1 MAGDSSVAG
10 YLQPSG
16 TPPAEDADLDSIFQQ
31 LIVGI
36 TGLPGNMVRPR
47 WQATVPK
54 QPEPATNWCAVG
66 VTGIEHDANSY
77 EQHNPTGNGSDTFIR
92 HEIITVLCSFYGVN
106 ALSNAAQARDGM
118 YVAQNNST
126 LDQFEM
132 GLVDVGSIVTAPDL
146 INQQWVRRF
155 DLSMRIRR
163 RVVRTYQILT
173 ILSAQATLEPETEIA
188 TRTEQI
194 VVDQ

>member
-10 YLQPSG
+10 YLQPVG
-16 TPPAEDADLDSIFQQ
+16 TAPPEDADLDSIFQK
-31 LIVGI
+31 LIIGI

-77 EQHNPTGNGSDTFIR
+77 EQINPAGNETFIR
-92 HEIITVLCSFYGVN
+92 HEIISVLCSFYGAN
-106 ALSNAAQARDGM
+106 ALNFASLARDGM

-132 GLVDVGSIVTAPDL
+132 GLVEVGSIVTAPAL

-163 RVVRTYQILT
+163 RVVRAYPILT
-173 ILSAQATLEPETEIA
+173 ILSAQATVDSDP
-188 TRTEQI
+188 RTETI
-194 VVDQ
+194 IVDQ

>member
-1 MAGDSSVAG
+1 VGDSTTPG
-10 YLQPSG
+10 YLQPTG
-16 TPPAEDADLDSIFQQ
+16 AAPPEDADLDSIFQQ
-31 LIVGI
+31 LVVGI

-77 EQHNPTGNGSDTFIR
+77 DQHNPAGNGSDTFIR

-106 ALSNAAQARDGM
+106 ALNFASQARDGM
-118 YVAQNNST
+118 YVQQNNST

-132 GLVDVGSIVTAPDL
+132 GLVEVGSIVTAPDL

-163 RVVRTYQILT
+163 RIVRTYPILT
-173 ILSAQATLEPETEIA
+173 ILSAQATAKSETQ
-188 TRTEQI
+188 TEQI
-194 VVDQ
+194 IVDQ

>member
-1 MAGDSSVAG
+1 MANDSSAAG
-10 YLQPSG
+10 YLQPTGSA
-16 TPPAEDADLDSIFQQ
+16 PPEDADLDSIFQQ

-77 EQHNPTGNGSDTFIR
+77 EQLNPAGNETFIR
-92 HEIITVLCSFYGVN
+92 HEIITVLCSFYGTG
-106 ALSNAAQARDGM
+106 ALNFASQARDGM

-132 GLVDVGSIVTAPDL
+132 GLVEVGSIVTAPDL

-163 RVVRTYQILT
+163 RIVRTYPILN
-173 ILSAQATLEPETEIA
+173 ILSAQATAKSETQ
-188 TRTEQI
+188 TEQI
-194 VVDQ
+194 IVDQ

>member
-1 MAGDSSVAG
+1 MPDSSTAG
-10 YLQPSG
+10 YLQPVG
-16 TPPAEDADLDSIFQQ
+16 TSPPEDADLDAIFQK

-47 WQATVPK
+47 WQPTLPK
-54 QPEPATNWCAVG
+54 QPEPATNWCAIG
-66 VTGIEHDANSY
+66 VTDIEHDANSY
-77 EQHNPTGNGSDTFIR
+77 EQHNPAGDGSDTFIR
-92 HEIITVLCSFYGVN
+92 HEILSVLCSFYGVN
-106 ALSNAAQARDGM
+106 ALNYAAQARDGM

-132 GLVDVGSIVTAPDL
+132 GLVEVGSIRTAPEL

-163 RVVRTYQILT
+163 RIVRTYPILT
-173 ILSAQATLEPETEIA
+173 ILSADATA
-188 TRTEQI
+188 DSGTRTIPIHVQ
-194 VVDQ
+194 Q

>member
-1 MAGDSSVAG
+1 MANDSTVPG
-10 YLQPSG
+10 YLQPTG
-16 TPPAEDADLDSIFQQ
+16 TAPPEDADLDSIFQK
-31 LIVGI
+31 LIIGL

-54 QPEPATNWCAVG
+54 QPEPSTNWCAVG

-77 EQHNPTGNGSDTFIR
+77 EQLNPAGNETFIR
-92 HEIITVLCSFYGVN
+92 HEIIAVLCSFYGAN
-106 ALSNAAQARDGM
+106 ALSYAAQARDGM

-132 GLVDVGSIVTAPDL
+132 GLVEVGSIVTAPDL
-146 INQQWVRRF
+146 VNQQWIRRF

-163 RVVRTYQILT
+163 RVVRTYPILT
-173 ILSAQATLEPETEIA
+173 VLSAQATAKSETQTEPINVT
-188 TRTEQI
+188 Q
-194 VVDQ
+194 

>member
-1 MAGDSSVAG
+1 MPNDSTVAG
-10 YLQPSG
+10 YLQPTG

-31 LIVGI
+31 LMVGI

-54 QPEPATNWCAVG
+54 QPEAATNWCAVG

-77 EQHNPTGNGSDTFIR
+77 EQHNPAGNGSDTLIR

-106 ALSNAAQARDGM
+106 ALSFASQARDGM
-118 YVAQNNST
+118 YVAQNNAT
-126 LDQFEM
+126 LDQNEM
-132 GLVDVGSIVTAPDL
+132 GLVDVGSIVTAPEL
-146 INQQWVRRF
+146 VNQQWIRRF

-163 RVVRTYQILT
+163 RIVRTYPILT
-173 ILSAQATLEPETEIA
+173 ILSAQATAKSETQTEPINVT
-188 TRTEQI
+188 Q
-194 VVDQ
+194 

>member
-1 MAGDSSVAG
+1 MPDSSTGG
-10 YLQPSG
+10 YLQPVGAS
-16 TPPAEDADLDSIFQQ
+16 PPEDADLDAIFQK

-47 WQATVPK
+47 WQPTVPK
-54 QPEPATNWCAVG
+54 QPEPATNWCAIG

-77 EQHNPTGNGSDTFIR
+77 EQHNPEGDGSDTFIR
-92 HEIITVLCSFYGVN
+92 HEILTVLCSFYGTN
-106 ALSNAAQARDGM
+106 ALNYAAQARDGM

-132 GLVDVGSIVTAPDL
+132 GLVEVGAIITAPDL

-163 RVVRTYQILT
+163 RVVRTYPILT
-173 ILSAQATLEPETEIA
+173 VLSAEASVDSDPLTDHI
-188 TRTEQI
+188 I
-194 VVDQ
+194 VNQ

>member
-1 MAGDSSVAG
+1 MAGDSSIAG
-10 YLQPSG
+10 YLQPTG
-16 TPPAEDADLDSIFQQ
+16 AAPPEDAGLDSIFQK
-31 LIVGI
+31 LIIGL

-47 WQATVPK
+47 WQSTVPK

-77 EQHNPTGNGSDTFIR
+77 EQLNPAGNETFIR
-92 HEIITVLCSFYGVN
+92 HEIISVLCSFYGAN
-106 ALSNAAQARDGM
+106 ALNFASQARDGM
-118 YVAQNNST
+118 YVQQNNST

-132 GLVDVGSIVTAPDL
+132 GLVEVGSIVTAPAL

-163 RVVRTYQILT
+163 RVVRTYPILT
-173 ILSAQATLEPETEIA
+173 ILSAQATVDSDP
-188 TRTEQI
+188 RTETI
-194 VVDQ
+194 IVDQ

>member
-1 MAGDSSVAG
+1 MADSSVAG
-10 YLQPSG
+10 YLQPTG
-16 TPPAEDADLDSIFQQ
+16 TAPPEDADLDSIFQQ
-31 LIVGI
+31 LLVGI

-47 WQATVPK
+47 WQAIVPK

-77 EQHNPTGNGSDTFIR
+77 EQHNPAGNGSDSLIR
-92 HEIITVLCSFYGVN
+92 HEIITVLCSFYGAG
-106 ALSNAAQARDGM
+106 ALNFASQARDGM

-132 GLVDVGSIVTAPDL
+132 GLVEVGSIVTAPEL
-146 INQQWVRRF
+146 VNQQWIRRF

-163 RVVRTYQILT
+163 RVVRTYPILN
-173 ILSAQATLEPETEIA
+173 ILSAQATAKSETQ
-188 TRTEQI
+188 TEQI
-194 VVDQ
+194 IVDQ